1 MRLQKYINYEENLN
15 QGILLRENQN
25 NWSSELIIYLNIT
38 IFTFSFVY
46 SLDIMHGRGGGAFS
60 QIPPSV
66 YISKVLISVGM
77 FFDCPNIT
85 YKNP

>member
-46 SLDIMHGRGGGAFS
+46 SLDIMHGRGGAFS